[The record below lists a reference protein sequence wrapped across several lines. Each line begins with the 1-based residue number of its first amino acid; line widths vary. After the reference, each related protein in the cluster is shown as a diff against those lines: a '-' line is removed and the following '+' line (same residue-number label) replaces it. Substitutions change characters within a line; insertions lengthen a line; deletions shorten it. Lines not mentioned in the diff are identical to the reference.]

1 MLLLYYFNLN
11 LPAIEAVIIGLFTS
25 FEEEEMMSLWEVW
38 SNNVVVEESTL
49 SMMEWLTAAII
60 GYIVMTLT
68 DNLLTQL
75 KSSIK

>member
-25 FEEEEMMSLWEVW
+25 FEEEEMMSLWEIW
-38 SNNVVVEESTL
+38 SNKVVVEESTL

>member
-38 SNNVVVEESTL
+38 SNKVVVEESTS

>member
-38 SNNVVVEESTL
+38 SNKVVVEESTL

-60 GYIVMTLT
+60 GYIVMILT

>member
-38 SNNVVVEESTL
+38 SNKVVVEESTL
-49 SMMEWLTAAII
+49 SMMKWLTAAII

>member
-1 MLLLYYFNLN
+1 LLLLYYFNLN

-38 SNNVVVEESTL
+38 SNKVVVEESTL

>member
-38 SNNVVVEESTL
+38 SNKVVVEESTL